1 MSKHNDDLVIDTV
14 STALGAGVGVAV
26 SAGILAAGIGAAPVA
41 GGAALTWAL
50 KRIGFGAARRGA
62 VVLTG
67 AGIASGKGTEVA
79 TKAAIRHARK
89 AKKKARKLDYETC

>member
-1 MSKHNDDLVIDTV
+1 MSKQNDDLVIDTV

-26 SAGILAAGIGAAPVA
+26 SAGILALGISAAPVA

-50 KRIGFGAARRGA
+50 KRIGFGVAKRGT

-67 AGIASGKGTEVA
+67 AGIVSGKGTEVV
-79 TKAAIRHARK
+79 TKAAINKVRE
-89 AKKKARKLDYETC
+89 AKELDYETC